1 MEVIFYGD
9 IGQIIKILPP
19 ALADKLRLHTLSFS
33 RLNELRLRVGRNVT
47 LIYDNKEIM
56 YDIKVTKDCIMKMLE
71 LASNYS
77 IYAYEQSFKQGV
89 YYNRGRGIGLGYQD
103 MRL

>member
-1 MEVIFYGD
+1 MVILIRASTYIVKNDICGGYFCMGD

-77 IYAYEQSFKQGV
+77 I
-89 YYNRGRGIGLGYQD
+89 
-103 MRL
+103 